1 MQILRP
7 EVDVS
12 RFLAE
17 LPHARERLLILDY
30 DGTLAPFRI
39 ERDQAVPYP
48 GVRQALAALQAGG
61 QTRVVI
67 VSGRAVASVRPLLGM
82 EPTPEIWGSHGWE
95 RRMPD
100 GRMTV
105 QEPEARARD
114 GLRKARELAAQGW
127 PAQWE
132 IKPVSIAAHWR
143 GIDPAEAEELR
154 AAVQGAWPAI
164 AKAHGLEVH
173 AFDGGLELR
182 VPGIDKGTA
191 VSALLA
197 ECGEGVKAAYLGD
210 DRTDEDAFRVLA
222 GRGLAILVRE
232 ELRPTAAAV
241 WLRPP
246 AELLDFF
253 QRWIAAC
260 PRKPEMETRLET
272 EK

>member
-7 EVDVS
+7 DADLP

-17 LPHARERLLILDY
+17 LSRTPKRLLILDY
-30 DGTLAPFRI
+30 DGTLAPFQV
-39 ERDQAVPYP
+39 ERDRAVPYP
-48 GVRQALAALQAGG
+48 GVREALTTLQTVAG
-61 QTRVVI
+61 TRVVL
-67 VSGRAVASVRPLLGM
+67 VSGRAVASVLPLLGM
-82 EPTPEIWGSHGWE
+82 DPAPEIWGSHGWE

-100 GRMTV
+100 GRLILQAPGAAAMEGLS
-105 QEPEARARD
+105 QARMIAGTD
-114 GLRKARELAAQGW
+114 W
-127 PAQWE
+127 PGQWE
-132 IKPVSIAAHWR
+132 FKPVSIAAHWR
-143 GIDPAEAEELR
+143 GLPAGD
-154 AAVQGAWPAI
+154 AARLKARVNGAWPGL

-182 VPGIDKGTA
+182 VPGVDKGTA
-191 VSALLA
+191 VATLLE
-197 ECGEGVKAAYLGD
+197 ECGDGVKAAYLGD

-232 ELRPTAAAV
+232 ELRPTAAAA

-260 PRKPEMETRLET
+260 PQRVET
-272 EK
+272 EVRKNGS